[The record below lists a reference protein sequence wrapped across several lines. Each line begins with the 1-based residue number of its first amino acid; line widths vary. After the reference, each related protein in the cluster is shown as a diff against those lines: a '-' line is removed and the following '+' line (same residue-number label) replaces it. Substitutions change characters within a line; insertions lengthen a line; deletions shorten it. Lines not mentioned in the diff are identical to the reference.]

1 MVSIKEIFIFILVV
15 IYILYSSFIYDI
27 NKKGISPINIG
38 QLGIGLVIIILTIY
52 TIIKDLYSEN
62 KGLAFWLIFTI
73 ISLVTIVTLNM
84 IKASKIEDDTEKNNY
99 IANYKFKTLVGLIVF
114 FCIGLLAYFLFNEEG
129 ECSSY
134 PSLLCDG
141 SYIMIFM
148 LLSYTIYYC
157 INYTRYF
164 GKIGFLSE
172 EKNKDSAKGLFS
184 LFIIGLWQFYLYLVS
199 DGFKYTA
206 KDSSDYIKKQLG
218 SGNEKMFKYIGIST
232 LIYILYNF
240 VSGIIKNNKC
250 KDWGNNSDHETVNNI
265 KEVQANIIVST
276 IVAFLMIY
284 TISHT
289 SKSD

>member
-1 MVSIKEIFIFILVV
+1 
-15 IYILYSSFIYDI
+15 
-27 NKKGISPINIG
+27 
-38 QLGIGLVIIILTIY
+38 
-52 TIIKDLYSEN
+52 
-62 KGLAFWLIFTI
+62 
-73 ISLVTIVTLNM
+73 
-84 IKASKIEDDTEKNNY
+84 
-99 IANYKFKTLVGLIVF
+99 
-114 FCIGLLAYFLFNEEG
+114 
-129 ECSSY
+129 
-134 PSLLCDG
+134 
-141 SYIMIFM
+141 M